1 MVGEGANSGD
11 KAMSNEWY
19 VVVRDEKD
27 EKYNKGK
34 PYTYPLNIYA
44 DKGRAEIVAK
54 ANGYRV
60 VAVIS
65 QDCLHV
71 SLEAEK

>member
-1 MVGEGANSGD
+1 
-11 KAMSNEWY
+11 MSHKWH

-27 EKYNKGK
+27 AQGK

-44 DKGRAEIVAK
+44 DKERAEIVAK

-60 VAVIS
+60 VVVIS
-65 QDCLHV
+65 QDCPHV
-71 SLEAEK
+71 SLEAEKLRLPPTEFFYD